1 MIAQTD
7 NLIEQFVFRMPCTLP
22 VKQTVD
28 TNKPALEELNSLLSK
43 TFYKPDL
50 QAVRIVLGA
59 IEAHRLRVG
68 DPAWIFV
75 VAPPG
80 SGKTTT
86 TIMGTCGLPDVIP
99 LGDFSENTF
108 LSGFYGHKEPGL
120 LEKLGTTTKEG
131 NVSVTTGDGVFVAK
145 DFTTVLSMR
154 REKRG
159 AILGQLREIHDG
171 EFKRDFG
178 TGESKVWRGKVTI
191 IAAVTPVL
199 DRHYSVFSVLGE
211 RFLQVRW
218 HRPDSAEAGVWA
230 IKQQGNEDKVRKS
243 MQEIVKRI
251 FMESAC
257 TPPILEERMQT
268 RIASI
273 AEIVAIARTHV
284 ERSSYGNREIE
295 FVPESEGNP
304 RIAKALAAIAR
315 GVAALHGRKQVSEQ
329 DLQDCFRVG
338 LDSLPERRRRLFLEL
353 AAGKI
358 PASPM
363 ARTTREREL
372 EEMAELGIVRKNEK
386 TEYELSDKM
395 ARHWAEAGVE

>member
-1 MIAQTD
+1 VIAQIED
-7 NLIEQFVFRMPCTLP
+7 LNDRLIFRIPCTLP
-22 VKQTVD
+22 TEPNGAK
-28 TNKPALEELNSLLSK
+28 KEPALEQLNKLLSK
-43 TFYKPDL
+43 DFYKPDL

-86 TIMGTCGLPDVIP
+86 TIMGTCGLPEVTL

-108 LSGFYGHKEPGL
+108 LSGFYGHKEPGM
-120 LEKLGTTTKEG
+120 LEKLGTSQKEG

-178 TGESKVWRGKVTI
+178 TGESKIWRGRVTI
-191 IAAVTPVL
+191 IAAVTPIL
-199 DRHYSVFSVLGE
+199 DKHYSVFSMLGE

-218 HRPDSAEAGVWA
+218 HRPDSEEAGEWA
-230 IKQQGNEDKVRKS
+230 IRQQGKEDKTRKA
-243 MQEIVKRI
+243 MQELVKRV
-251 FMESAC
+251 FLESAT
-257 TPPILEERMQT
+257 TPPTLSEHMQH
-268 RIASI
+268 RIACLS
-273 AEIVAIARTHV
+273 EIVAIARTHV
-284 ERSSYGNREIE
+284 ERSAYGNREIE
-295 FVPESEGNP
+295 FVPEPEANT
-304 RIAKALAAIAR
+304 RISKGLAAIAK
-315 GVAALHGRKQVSEQ
+315 GIAALHCRKEVSEK

-338 LDSLPERRRRLFLEL
+338 LDSLPDRRRKLLLEIVK
-353 AAGKI
+353 AKVSA
-358 PASPM
+358 PM

-372 EEMAELGIVRKNEK
+372 EEMAELGIVRKNNK
-386 TEYELSDKM
+386 NEYELTSEI
-395 ARHWAEAGVE
+395 ARQWAEAKVG